1 MIENVDR
8 RILGAFVCVDAIT
21 GSSVVPAI
29 PVTAPQWTVKPNRSG
44 TYVIFDGPGLDPY
57 TGQFIPSGTWPAAT
71 PFEVTLQ
78 DPNLRYLPRRASV
91 SAPAA
96 IPVIPPVPATPTGV
110 FAPQQI
116 TVFPTPAAQVGPN
129 WATIRVSV
137 AQSATNPSKGLPYVV
152 LRLVNTTT
160 SEIMATGQTDTNGEA
175 LLAFIGQTVTVNTGA
190 GGTVTTPSIA
200 ATLTAYLLP
209 TNLNQPSGWVPNPD
223 DILNNLTAATLVSGS
238 QAITV
243 ISGQEQSLSFSLTVP
258 A

>member
-8 RILGAFVCVDAIT
+8 RILGAFICVDAIT

-29 PVTAPQWTVKPNRSG
+29 PVTAPQWNVKPNRSG
-44 TYVIFDGPGLDPY
+44 TYVIFDGPNLDPY
-57 TGQFIPSGTWPAAT
+57 TGQFLPSGTWPAAA

-91 SAPAA
+91 SAPSA
-96 IPVIPPVPATPTGV
+96 IPAIPPVPAAPTGV

-116 TVFPTPAAQVGPN
+116 TVYPTPAAQVGPN
-129 WATIRVSV
+129 WATMRVSV
-137 AQSATNPSKGLPYVV
+137 TQNGINPPQGLPFVV
-152 LRLVNTTT
+152 LRLVNNAD
-160 SEIMATGQTDTNGEA
+160 SSVMATGQTDTNGEA
-175 LLAFIGQTVTVNTGA
+175 LLAYIGQTITVSTGST
-190 GGTVTTPSIA
+190 GKLTTPSIA

-209 TNLNQPSGWVPNPD
+209 GNLNQPSGFVPDPD
-223 DILNNLTAATLVSGS
+223 DILNNLTAAALVTSS

-243 ISGQEQSLSFSLTVP
+243 ISGQEQSLTFSLTVP